1 MKRYWKYIR
10 PYIQYYILG
19 PCFMMMEVVG
29 DVLLPYMLAKIINQG
44 IAERNVVYIIKIGVI
59 MGFIAVIM
67 AVGGVLGAW
76 FASKAAMNFG
86 ADLRMD
92 LFEKIQQFSFQNID
106 NFSTGSLITRLT
118 NDITQIQNMIMMT
131 LRMCLRS
138 PGILFG
144 AMVMAFVISPKLAAI
159 FIIVL
164 PVLAVL
170 IVVIMRRA
178 FPQFRTLQ
186 EKLDA
191 LNSCIQEGLVGIRL
205 IKSFVRGDYEEMR
218 FEKRN
223 QQLKEANLTAM
234 KTMLLYTPLMTLAL
248 NITTVVV
255 VWSGGNMIVA
265 GNMQVGD
272 LTAFTNYIVQIM
284 SSLTMLSIAFL
295 NWARA
300 IASFRRVGEVLDEKI
315 DLTDE
320 NAKHKDRAVCE
331 GSVEFQNVS
340 FRYYKNSPEW
350 VIENISFKLEA
361 GKTLGIIGSTGSGKS
376 TLVSMIPRLY
386 DTDEG
391 TVLVDGINVRD
402 YGLKP
407 LREGIGMVLQNN
419 TLFSGSITENLKWG
433 DEHADEK
440 AVRKAAQN
448 AQAAGF
454 IDSFKDGYR
463 TRLEQSGNNVSG
475 GQKQR
480 LCIARALLKC
490 PKILIL
496 DDSTSAVDTATER
509 AIREALHSEYK
520 DMTKIII
527 AQRIRSVMDAD
538 EILVLDNGKTAGF
551 GTHEQLLADCP
562 VYREI
567 YDVQNGR
574 EE

>member
-1 MKRYWKYIR
+1 MNLNVRYLEEFVTLTEKNNFLEAAECLFISQSCLSKHIKKLEAEIGVELFER
-10 PYIQYYILG
+10 TTRT
-19 PCFMMMEVVG
+19 VVLTEFG
-29 DVLLPYMLAKIINQG
+29 QMLLPYAK
-44 IAERNVVYIIKIGVI
+44 K
-59 MGFIAVIM
+59 M
-67 AVGGVLGAW
+67 VGL
-76 FASKAAMNFG
+76 
-86 ADLRMD
+86 
-92 LFEKIQQFSFQNID
+92 E
-106 NFSTGSLITRLT
+106 
-118 NDITQIQNMIMMT
+118 
-131 LRMCLRS
+131 
-138 PGILFG
+138 
-144 AMVMAFVISPKLAAI
+144 
-159 FIIVL
+159 
-164 PVLAVL
+164 
-170 IVVIMRRA
+170 
-178 FPQFRTLQ
+178 
-186 EKLDA
+186 
-191 LNSCIQEGLVGIRL
+191 
-205 IKSFVRGDYEEMR
+205 YE

-320 NAKHKDRAVCE
+320 NAKHKDRAVCG

-391 TVLVDGINVRD
+391 TVLIDGINVRD

-463 TRLEQSGNNVSG
+463 THLEQSGNNVSG

-490 PKILIL
+490 RKYGVHLHGDFINRAGELPCIGHKNAQTSDIKTFKYTQ
-496 DDSTSAVDTATER
+496 DSAK
-509 AIREALHSEYK
+509 H
-520 DMTKIII
+520 
-527 AQRIRSVMDAD
+527 
-538 EILVLDNGKTAGF
+538 G
-551 GTHEQLLADCP
+551 C
-562 VYREI
+562 
-567 YDVQNGR
+567 
-574 EE
+574 

>member
-1 MKRYWKYIR
+1 M
-10 PYIQYYILG
+10 
-19 PCFMMMEVVG
+19 
-29 DVLLPYMLAKIINQG
+29 
-44 IAERNVVYIIKIGVI
+44 
-59 MGFIAVIM
+59 
-67 AVGGVLGAW
+67 
-76 FASKAAMNFG
+76 
-86 ADLRMD
+86 
-92 LFEKIQQFSFQNID
+92 
-106 NFSTGSLITRLT
+106 
-118 NDITQIQNMIMMT
+118 
-131 LRMCLRS
+131 
-138 PGILFG
+138 
-144 AMVMAFVISPKLAAI
+144 
-159 FIIVL
+159 
-164 PVLAVL
+164 
-170 IVVIMRRA
+170 
-178 FPQFRTLQ
+178 
-186 EKLDA
+186 
-191 LNSCIQEGLVGIRL
+191 
-205 IKSFVRGDYEEMR
+205 RGDYEEMR

-419 TLFSGSITENLKWG
+419 TLFPAASLK
-433 DEHADEK
+433 
-440 AVRKAAQN
+440 
-448 AQAAGF
+448 
-454 IDSFKDGYR
+454 I
-463 TRLEQSGNNVSG
+463 
-475 GQKQR
+475 
-480 LCIARALLKC
+480 
-490 PKILIL
+490 
-496 DDSTSAVDTATER
+496 
-509 AIREALHSEYK
+509 
-520 DMTKIII
+520 
-527 AQRIRSVMDAD
+527 
-538 EILVLDNGKTAGF
+538 
-551 GTHEQLLADCP
+551 
-562 VYREI
+562 
-567 YDVQNGR
+567 
-574 EE
+574 

>member
-1 MKRYWKYIR
+1 M
-10 PYIQYYILG
+10 
-19 PCFMMMEVVG
+19 
-29 DVLLPYMLAKIINQG
+29 
-44 IAERNVVYIIKIGVI
+44 
-59 MGFIAVIM
+59 
-67 AVGGVLGAW
+67 
-76 FASKAAMNFG
+76 
-86 ADLRMD
+86 
-92 LFEKIQQFSFQNID
+92 
-106 NFSTGSLITRLT
+106 
-118 NDITQIQNMIMMT
+118 
-131 LRMCLRS
+131 
-138 PGILFG
+138 
-144 AMVMAFVISPKLAAI
+144 
-159 FIIVL
+159 
-164 PVLAVL
+164 
-170 IVVIMRRA
+170 
-178 FPQFRTLQ
+178 
-186 EKLDA
+186 
-191 LNSCIQEGLVGIRL
+191 GIRL

-562 VYREI
+562 VLP
-567 YDVQNGR
+567 
-574 EE
+574 

>member
-19 PCFMMMEVVG
+19 LCFMMMEVVG

-59 MGFIAVIM
+59 MGFIAVMM

-138 PGILFG
+138 PGILIG

-340 FRYYKNSPEW
+340 FRYYKNSPGW

-361 GKTLGIIGSTGSGKS
+361 GKTLGIIGPTGSGKS
-376 TLVSMIPRLY
+376 
-386 DTDEG
+386 
-391 TVLVDGINVRD
+391 
-402 YGLKP
+402 K
-407 LREGIGMVLQNN
+407 IG
-419 TLFSGSITENLKWG
+419 
-433 DEHADEK
+433 
-440 AVRKAAQN
+440 
-448 AQAAGF
+448 
-454 IDSFKDGYR
+454 
-463 TRLEQSGNNVSG
+463 
-475 GQKQR
+475 
-480 LCIARALLKC
+480 RAH
-490 PKILIL
+490 
-496 DDSTSAVDTATER
+496 V
-509 AIREALHSEYK
+509 
-520 DMTKIII
+520 
-527 AQRIRSVMDAD
+527 
-538 EILVLDNGKTAGF
+538 
-551 GTHEQLLADCP
+551 
-562 VYREI
+562 
-567 YDVQNGR
+567 
-574 EE
+574 